1 MYIFFKGFVQWYAL
15 SILNPEQINQTY
27 SLYII
32 SIVNNTFVHINVMV
46 SENMNTLLVLLTK
59 MLLSET
65 ACLYCSY

>member
-1 MYIFFKGFVQWYAL
+1 MFCTVVCLIHLK
-15 SILNPEQINQTY
+15 SIEQINQTY
-27 SLYII
+27 SLYIL